1 MTQIEDLK
9 RQIAQLDELMRTGVL
24 TKKAARAKRDS
35 LEAELLACVTGS
47 AKSGVAVQGTA
58 PSWRLLSGVTVFALA
73 FAAAGY
79 AWLGNREGLNVAPGS
94 TVAAAADSSQGAG
107 AGHAMGAAQIEGLI
121 EKLKERLKATPDDV
135 EGWTMLGR
143 SYSVLG
149 RHAEALPAYRK
160 VIELNPK
167 NAQAY
172 ADLADAVGTANGSK
186 LDGEPEKLIAQALS
200 LDPNNVKALALSG
213 TVAFNRGD
221 AAKAAK
227 LWEQA
232 LHGLE
237 PGSDMA
243 QQLQGALAEARQRAG
258 LPPLAAPMAPM
269 QAATAETAPAAKT
282 VAGGASIQGRVSLSA
297 KLKGQVSPEDTVF
310 IFARPV
316 SGGRAPLAILRKQV
330 KDLPLD
336 FTLDESLAMSPTM
349 SLATVGEAQVG
360 ARVSKSGNAMPQ
372 AGDLQGIA
380 AAVKVGSKGLA
391 IEINEVVK

>member
-1 MTQIEDLK
+1 MTQIEELK

-47 AKSGVAVQGTA
+47 AKAGEAAQGQA
-58 PSWRLLSGVTVFALA
+58 LPWRLLSGVAVFALL
-73 FAAAGY
+73 FAVAGY
-79 AWLGNREGLNVAPGS
+79 AWLGNREGLKVAPGE
-94 TVAAAADSSQGAG
+94 TAAAADDSSQAAG
-107 AGHAMGAAQIEGLI
+107 SGHAMGAAQIEALI
-121 EKLKERLKATPDDV
+121 EKLKDRLKATPDDV

-160 VIELNPK
+160 VIELSPK

-172 ADLADAVGTANGSK
+172 ADLADAVGTSNGSK
-186 LDGEPEKLIAQALS
+186 LDGEPEKLIAKALS
-200 LDPNNVKALALSG
+200 LDPNNIKALALSG
-213 TVAFNRGD
+213 TVSFNRGD

-232 LHGLE
+232 LRNLE

-258 LPPLAAPMAPM
+258 LPPLAAPAAPM
-269 QAATAETAPAAKT
+269 QAAAAEPAPAPKAA
-282 VAGGASIQGRVSLSA
+282 AGGASIQGRVSLSA
-297 KLKGQVSPEDTVF
+297 KLKAQASPEDTVF

-330 KDLPLD
+330 KDLPFD
-336 FTLDESLAMSPTM
+336 FTLDESQAMSPEM
-349 SLATVGEAQVG
+349 SLATVREAQVG

-372 AGDLQGIA
+372 AGDLQGITA
-380 AAVKVGSKGLA
+380 GVAVGSKGIN
-391 IEINEVVK
+391 IEINEAVK